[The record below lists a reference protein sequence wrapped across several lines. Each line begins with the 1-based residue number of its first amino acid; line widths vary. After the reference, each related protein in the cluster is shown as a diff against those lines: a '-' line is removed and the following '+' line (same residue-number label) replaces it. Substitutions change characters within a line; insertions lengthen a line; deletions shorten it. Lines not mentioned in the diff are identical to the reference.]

1 MRELLY
7 MRMLCAMY
15 KAAEGGGGVCGTV
28 VRACIKYVV
37 GTGSA

>member
-7 MRMLCAMY
+7 MRMLCAMC
-15 KAAEGGGGVCGTV
+15 KAAEGGGVCGTV
-28 VRACIKYVV
+28 VRTCIKYVV